1 MSRTLLGRAPSK
13 AMIFWSIV
21 VALGLEMLPWG
32 DWPMPGF
39 LALILVFWNVYQPR
53 RVGIFLAWLLGL
65 VMDVYAGSLLGQHA
79 LAYSVLS
86 FGAIALHRR
95 LLWYSIAGQAVQL
108 LPLFFLAQVFVMA
121 VHFFFTGIAPSWVY
135 LLTPIMTSILWIP
148 LSTAVLGR
156 LNRPLNPTAAIGR

>member
-21 VALGLEMLPWG
+21 VAIGLEMLPWG
-32 DWPMPGF
+32 GWPMPGF

-53 RVGIFLAWLLGL
+53 RIGMALAWLLGL
-65 VMDVYAGSLLGQHA
+65 VMDVYSGSLLGQHA

-95 LLWYSIAGQAVQL
+95 LLWYSIAGQALQL
-108 LPLFFLAQVFVMA
+108 FPLFLLSQFVVVL
-121 VHFFFTGIAPSWVY
+121 VHFFFTGIFPLWFFVASS
-135 LLTPIMTSILWIP
+135 IMTAALWIP
-148 LSTAVLGR
+148 LSKAVMAR
-156 LNRPLNPTAAIGR
+156 LNRPSNPTAAIGR

>member
-21 VALGLEMLPWG
+21 LALGLEMLPWG
-32 DWPMPGF
+32 GWPMPSF
-39 LALILVFWNVYQPR
+39 LALVLVFWNVYQPR

-95 LLWYSIAGQAVQL
+95 LLWYSISGQALQL
-108 LPLFFLAQVFVMA
+108 LPLFFLAHLFV
-121 VHFFFTGIAPSWVY
+121 VVVNFFFTGIAPSWIYFV
-135 LLTPIMTSILWIP
+135 TPVMTAILWIP
-148 LSTAVLGR
+148 MSSAVLGR
-156 LNRPLNPTAAIGR
+156 LNRPLNSTAAIGR